1 MTLNNKHHWLIPVL
15 LILSAQILSAQAM
28 ADCGNTTSGIKTAES
43 HLRARIEGKISAGT
57 LLATDVLQVDDIS
70 ACNNS
75 AYEEL
80 RLVATQLNSNSPP
93 EFFRMINGVP
103 AYYLNKDYAY
113 SVRLDGV
120 QPFTSQGVTFSAK
133 NRNGIM
139 YIPRA
144 LISVYAATDNP
155 EPLRLASAQTGLIK
169 NDRHETIARLKLS
182 ANIDTVETC
191 KITTPQIVYDFRE
204 LELADFPAETGRT
217 AIRSDNTLSVSCSND
232 KTTKRVS
239 IILSEATHFALAD
252 KAVIASTNPAIGFA
266 LYYNDK
272 QISAKNRVYLGDM
285 QTQLNASVSAYIY
298 KLKSQVEP
306 GPFSGT
312 AEYIIRFD

>member
-1 MTLNNKHHWLIPVL
+1 MIGNNQNRWLMLVL
-15 LILSAQILSAQAM
+15 LMLSIPAS
-28 ADCGNTTSGIKTAES
+28 ADCGNTTAVFKTAES
-43 HLRARIEGKISAGT
+43 HLLARIEGKISAGA
-57 LLATDVLQVDDIS
+57 LLATDTLQVDNIS
-70 ACNNS
+70 TCNNS

-80 RLVATQLNSNSPP
+80 RLVATQLNSDSPP

-120 QPFTSQGVTFSAK
+120 QPYSSQGVAFSAE

-144 LISVYAATDNP
+144 TISIYAATDNP
-155 EPLRLASAQTGLIK
+155 EPLRLSSSQVGLIK
-169 NDRHETIARLKLS
+169 NDRYETVARLKLS

-191 KITTPQIVYDFRE
+191 TIDAPQIVYNFGN
-204 LELADFPAETGRT
+204 LELADFPGETGKT
-217 AIRSDNTLSVSCSND
+217 TIHATNVLSVSCTNAQ
-232 KTTKRVS
+232 TTKSVS
-239 IILSEATHFALAD
+239 ITLSGATRFAHAD
-252 KAVIASTNPAIGFA
+252 KAVIASTNPSIGFV
-266 LYYNDK
+266 LYHDNE
-272 QISAKNRVYLGDM
+272 QITAKNKTYLGDM
-285 QTQLNASVSAYIY
+285 QKQLNASVSAYIY